1 MDATASACRHRH
13 RHRAFNANR
22 PKRDDHHCSTGRAR
36 PHSAHLLKRMEP
48 AFMSTNKTIDREPT
62 EAKLDLSNE
71 LRDEDLERVVGGKLY
86 EAASK
91 GTHIP
96 KVVIEMA

>member
-1 MDATASACRHRH
+1 
-13 RHRAFNANR
+13 
-22 PKRDDHHCSTGRAR
+22 
-36 PHSAHLLKRMEP
+36 
-48 AFMSTNKTIDREPT
+48 MSTNKTIDREPT